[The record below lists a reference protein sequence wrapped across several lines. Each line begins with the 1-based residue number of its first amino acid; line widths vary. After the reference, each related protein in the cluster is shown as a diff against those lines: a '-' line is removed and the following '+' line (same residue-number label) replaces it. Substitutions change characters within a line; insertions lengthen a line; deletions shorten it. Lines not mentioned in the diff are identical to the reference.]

1 MQPDY
6 VSYEPK
12 QREEFLSQIG
22 NFSPNERD
30 VFHRLCKNWQPRIS
44 YEKFSRLLGSSS
56 GGGAGDL
63 ASLMTKLQRGGWGI
77 LRSKIAEGNRSRDA
91 IILTDQ
97 RSPRFYCEL
106 ADEYFTDMLE
116 SIVNPLPLISII
128 EKAQGTIPPA
138 SILLVEADQLAAVI
152 SGKGPHT
159 EKTGILEEQPLAVQ
173 SFDNDR
179 LLITRKNLR
188 SFGNMAILKLR
199 YYLTNTTLL
208 GLMAKLQD
216 TSLILLKKS
225 CSGKD
230 GAFWLALTKTIM
242 AHKNDIDSLRN
253 VGIEKTFYHAA
264 WLLKNLIESQ
274 IAEAEERKR
283 RQEEENLDLEA
294 IAHAV
299 KETPEKLLPQ
309 ASLTAML
316 ESQREKYDS
325 EIGRFKEKFFERYVT
340 PEPSRKLPAVL
351 QLDDNFIHRDNLYP
365 LFLEHFR
372 IAEMEL
378 PAYFVHLME
387 HSLRTGNRNQ
397 DPTFF
402 TLESF
407 EQALQE
413 QIRSYSTFLP
423 ELIGKPVLLAEGIIH
438 HTKLTRQTIT
448 PAELRQQ
455 LSLYFDT
462 ETLRPLPLREWFG
475 LRLVDI
481 FDRAFAR
488 LPVWHRLWLRMS
500 GKYESF
506 RGRFL
511 KQTEHTKPLRSFR
524 DTPHHQERS
533 RHDRDQ
539 EHLSGKGSTPGRGE
553 SSSRST
559 SPQGRTRGQKGSAAT
574 KSQRAY
580 NRKQVESAWKEFGS
594 TLKKND

>member
-6 VSYEPK
+6 VLYEPK
-12 QREEFLSQIG
+12 QREEFLSQVG

-44 YEKFSRLLGSSS
+44 YEKFSRLLGSTS
-56 GGGAGDL
+56 GGSASDL

-77 LRSKIAEGNRSRDA
+77 LRTRITDGSRFRDA
-91 IILTDQ
+91 IVLTDQ

-116 SIVNPLPLISII
+116 SIVNPLPLVSVI
-128 EKAQGTIPPA
+128 EKAHGPIPAAAVLP
-138 SILLVEADQLAAVI
+138 VEADHLASVI
-152 SGKGPHT
+152 SGSGSYR
-159 EKTGILEEQPLAVQ
+159 EKTALLEEKPLAVE

-208 GLMAKLQD
+208 GVLAKLQD
-216 TSLILLKKS
+216 TSLIMLKKS

-230 GAFWLALTKTIM
+230 GAFWLSLTRTIM
-242 AHKNDIDSLRN
+242 ANKSEIDALRN
-253 VGIEKTFYHAA
+253 VGVEKTFYHAA
-264 WLLKNLIESQ
+264 GLLRSLIESQ
-274 IAEAEERKR
+274 VAEAEERKR
-283 RQEEENLDLEA
+283 RQEEEKLDLEA
-294 IAHAV
+294 IARAV

-309 ASLTAML
+309 ASLTALL
-316 ESQREKYDS
+316 ESQREKYGP
-325 EIGRFKEKFFERYVT
+325 EIGSFKEKFFERYVT
-340 PEPSRKLPAVL
+340 PEPSKKLPQVL
-351 QLDDNFIHRDNLYP
+351 QLDNVFIHRDNLYP

-372 IAEMEL
+372 IAEIEL

-387 HSLRTGNRNQ
+387 HSLRTGNRSQ

-402 TLESF
+402 TLDTF

-423 ELIGKPVLLAEGIIH
+423 ELIAKPVLLAEGIIH
-438 HTKLTRQTIT
+438 HTKQTRQSIT

-455 LSLYFDT
+455 LSLYFDS

-488 LPVWHRLWLRMS
+488 LPVWHRLWMRVS

-524 DTPHHQERS
+524 DTPLHQDRS
-533 RHDRDQ
+533 RQ
-539 EHLSGKGSTPGRGE
+539 EEGFPGDIPVRRGAPGKEGGPAPSRGIPQSRRAPG
-553 SSSRST
+553 
-559 SPQGRTRGQKGSAAT
+559 AAKNR
-574 KSQRAY
+574 KSY

-594 TLKKND
+594 TLKKKN